1 MESGL
6 HKQMMVKLEAIV
18 EGIVYRN
25 EDNGYTVAE
34 VSSGGELHTAV
45 GTVPHLTEGTRVLL
59 EGEWTSHAVYGSQ
72 FKISSVSIQAPD
84 TLEGISRYLASGV
97 VPGVGPVT
105 AQRIVDHFGLETL
118 DVIRY
123 QPGRLT
129 EIESIGASRA
139 TAIAQG
145 FAEHYEM
152 QAAMVF
158 LQSLGIA
165 TGTASRIYKQY
176 GGATEHNVKE
186 NPYQLVDDI
195 DGVGFKT
202 ADRIAQSMGIDEHSL
217 PRMKAGL
224 IHVLREASAG
234 EGHTCLPQA
243 HLYQWAQKLLGA
255 DDNDRLEEALARL
268 AVDGRVSMETVDNQ
282 VMVWLPNFRLAER
295 EVAKRIL
302 ELTKGQEELFWADVG
317 EVVDTEAEKKGISL
331 APEQREAVVA
341 ALSGGV
347 SVITGGPGTGKT
359 TCINCIIGVLEGAG
373 LKVALAAPTGR
384 AAKRMT
390 EATGH
395 EAKTLHRLLEYAAG
409 EGGEGYFKRD
419 ENNPLEADA
428 IIVDECSM
436 VDILLMQKFLK
447 AIRSGSRLIMVG
459 DADQLPSVGP
469 GNVLKDVITSG
480 MARVVFLKKIFRQAE
495 SSLIITNAHR
505 VNEGKMPELGRMD
518 SDFFFERKR
527 TAEEALSST
536 LKLVSYRLPQ
546 YGKWDPL
553 KDIQVLTPTRKGELG
568 VVALNQRL
576 QQAFNPPHPMK
587 LEHKH
592 GDTVFRMGDKVMQI
606 KNNYNMG
613 WRKTVEGSADETGD
627 GVFNGDMGIISD
639 IDNEGRMLTVLFD
652 DGREANYEFSQAEEL
667 QLAYA
672 VSIHKSQGSEF
683 PVVVLPLVGGPPMLL
698 TRNLLYT
705 AITRARK
712 LVVITGREDCVA
724 NMVSNNRIRQ
734 RHSGLPH
741 AFRRLMDDPRG

>member
-1 MESGL
+1 ME
-6 HKQMMVKLEAIV
+6 KLEAIV

-25 EDNGYTVAE
+25 DDNGYTVAE

-45 GTVPHLTEGTRVLL
+45 GTVPQLVEGTKVELT
-59 EGEWTSHAVYGSQ
+59 GEWVSHSVYGSQ

-97 VPGVGPVT
+97 VSGVGPVT

-118 DVIRY
+118 DIIRY
-123 QPGRLT
+123 KPGKLT
-129 EIESIGASRA
+129 EIEGIGASRA

-158 LQSLGIA
+158 LQSLGISTGYA
-165 TGTASRIYKQY
+165 TRIYREY
-176 GGATEHNVKE
+176 GAATEQNVKA

-195 DGVGFKT
+195 DGIGFKT
-202 ADRIAQSMGIDEHSL
+202 ADRIAQGMGIDEHSL
-217 PRMKAGL
+217 SRMKAGI
-224 IHVLREASAG
+224 IHVLKEASAG
-234 EGHTCLPQA
+234 EGHTCLPQTV
-243 HLYQWAQKLLGA
+243 LFQWAQKLLNA
-255 DDNDRLEEALARL
+255 DEGERLEEALARL
-268 AVDGRVSMETVDNQ
+268 AIDSRITMESVDNE
-282 VMVWLPNFRLAER
+282 VMVWLPAFRFAER
-295 EVAKRIL
+295 EVAKRIFD
-302 ELTKGQEELFWADVG
+302 LTRGQAELFWADVG
-317 EVVDTEAEKKGISL
+317 EVVDGEAEKKGIGL

-341 ALSGGV
+341 ALAGGV

-409 EGGEGYFKRD
+409 EDGEGYFKRD
-419 ENNPLEADA
+419 EKNPVDADA
-428 IIVDECSM
+428 IIVDEGSM
-436 VDILLMQKFLK
+436 IDILMMQKLLK
-447 AIRSGSRLIMVG
+447 AIRPGSRLALVG

-480 MARVVFLKKIFRQAE
+480 MARVVFLKRIFRQAE

-505 VNEGKMPELGRMD
+505 VNMGQMPELGRKD
-518 SDFFFERKR
+518 SDFFFERMR
-527 TAEEALSST
+527 TAEEALAST

-546 YGKWDPL
+546 YGNWDPL

-568 VVALNQRL
+568 VVALNQKL

-587 LEHKH
+587 REHRY
-592 GDTVFRMGDKVMQI
+592 GDTTFRMGDKVMQI
-606 KNNYNMG
+606 RNNYNMA
-613 WRKTVEGSADETGD
+613 WRKAVIMGADETGD
-627 GVFNGDMGIISD
+627 GVFNGDMGIITE
-639 IDNEGRMLTVLFD
+639 IDNESRMLTVLFD
-652 DGREANYEFSQAEEL
+652 DGRESVYEFSQAEEL

-705 AITRARK
+705 AITRAKK
-712 LVVITGREDCVA
+712 LVVITGREDCISQMVA
-724 NMVSNNRIRQ
+724 NNRIRL
-734 RHSGLPH
+734 RYSGLPF
-741 AFRRLMDDPRG
+741 AFRRMLDAVEA

>member
-1 MESGL
+1 MET
-6 HKQMMVKLEAIV
+6 LEAIV

-25 EDNGYTVAE
+25 DDNGYTVAE
-34 VSSGGELHTAV
+34 VSSGGQLHTAV
-45 GTVPHLTEGTRVLL
+45 GTVPHITEGTRVVLT
-59 EGEWTSHAVYGSQ
+59 GEWVSHAVYGAQ
-72 FKISSVSIQAPD
+72 FKIGTVSVQAPD

-129 EIESIGASRA
+129 EIEGIGASKA

-158 LQSLGIA
+158 LQSLGIS
-165 TGTASRIYKQY
+165 TGTATKIYRQY
-176 GGATEHNVKE
+176 GAGTEQCVKA
-186 NPYQLVDDI
+186 NPYQLVDDV

-202 ADRIAQSMGIDEHSL
+202 ADRIAQSMGIDERSL

-224 IHVLREASAG
+224 IHVLKEASAG
-234 EGHTCLPQA
+234 EGHTCLPQKA
-243 HLYQWAQKLLGA
+243 LYDWAQRLLGA
-255 DDNDRLEEALARL
+255 DDPERLEEALARL
-268 AVDGRVSMETVDNQ
+268 AMDGRVMMEAVDGE
-282 VMVWLPNFRLAER
+282 VMVWLPVFRAAER
-295 EVAKRIL
+295 EVAKRVL
-302 ELTKGQEELFWADVG
+302 ELTRGQEELFWADVG
-317 EVVDTEAEKKGISL
+317 DVVDGEADRKGISL

-341 ALSGGV
+341 ALLGGV
-347 SVITGGPGTGKT
+347 SVVTGGPGTGKT
-359 TCINCIIGVLEGAG
+359 TCINTVIGVLEGAG

-395 EAKTLHRLLEYAAG
+395 ESKTLHRLLEYAAG
-409 EGGEGYFKRD
+409 EDGEGYFKRD
-419 ENNPLEADA
+419 EKNPVDADA
-428 IIVDECSM
+428 VIVDEASM
-436 VDILLMQKFLK
+436 VDILMMQKLLK
-447 AIRSGSRLIMVG
+447 AIRPGSRLVLVG

-480 MARVVFLKKIFRQAE
+480 MARVVCLKRIFRQAE

-505 VNEGKMPELGRMD
+505 VNEGQMPELSRMD

-536 LKLVSYRLPQ
+536 LALVSHRLPK
-546 YGKWDPL
+546 YGNWDPL

-568 VVALNQRL
+568 VTALNQKL
-576 QQAFNPPHPMK
+576 QQAFNPPHPVK
-587 LEHKH
+587 REHRW

-606 KNNYNMG
+606 RNNYNMT
-613 WRKTVEGSADETGD
+613 WRKQQPMGPDETGD
-627 GVFNGDMGIISD
+627 GVFNGDMGIITD
-639 IDNEGRMLTVLFD
+639 IDNEGRLLTVLFD
-652 DGREANYEFSQAEEL
+652 DGRECTYEFSQAEEL

-705 AITRARK
+705 AITRAKK
-712 LVVITGREDCVA
+712 LVVITGREDCISQ
-724 NMVSNNRIRQ
+724 MVSNNRIRL
-734 RHSGLPH
+734 RYSGLPY
-741 AFRRLMDDPRG
+741 AFRRLQDATAD

>member
-1 MESGL
+1 ME
-6 HKQMMVKLEAIV
+6 KLEAIV

-25 EDNGYTVAE
+25 DDNGYTVAE

-45 GTVPHLTEGTRVLL
+45 GVVPHLSEGTKVIL
-59 EGEWTSHAVYGSQ
+59 EGEWSSHAVYGAQ
-72 FKISSVSIQAPD
+72 FKISSVSVQAPD

-97 VPGVGPVT
+97 VSGVGPVT

-118 DVIRY
+118 NVIRY

-129 EIESIGASRA
+129 EIEGIGASRA

-165 TGTASRIYKQY
+165 TGTATKIYRQY
-176 GGATEHNVKE
+176 GAATERSVKD
-186 NPYQLVDDI
+186 NPYQLVDDV

-202 ADRIAQSMGIDEHSL
+202 ADRIARSMGIDEQSL
-217 PRMKAGL
+217 SRMKAGL
-224 IHVLREASAG
+224 IHVLREASSG
-234 EGHTCLPQA
+234 EGHTCLPQNQ
-243 HLYQWAQKLLGA
+243 LYQWAQRLLNA
-255 DDNDRLEEALARL
+255 NDENRLEEALARL
-268 AVDGRVSMETVDNQ
+268 AVDGRVVMETVDGQ
-282 VMVWLPNFRLAER
+282 VLVWLPSFRLAER

-302 ELTKGQEELFWADVG
+302 ELTAGQEELFWEDLG
-317 EVVDTEAEKKGISL
+317 EVVDAEAQQKGIPL
-331 APEQREAVVA
+331 APEQREAVIA

-359 TCINCIIGVLEGAG
+359 TCINCVIGVLEGAG

-419 ENNPLEADA
+419 ESNPIDADA
-428 IIVDECSM
+428 VIVDECSM

-447 AIRSGSRLIMVG
+447 AIRPGSRLVMVG

-469 GNVLKDVITSG
+469 GNVLKDVIGCG
-480 MARVVFLKKIFRQAE
+480 MARVVFLKRIFRQAE

-505 VNEGKMPELGRMD
+505 VNEGQMPELGRVD

-527 TAEEALSST
+527 TAEEALDST
-536 LKLVSYRLPQ
+536 LKLVSYRLPR
-546 YGKWDPL
+546 YGNWDPL

-587 LEHKH
+587 REFKH
-592 GDTVFRMGDKVMQI
+592 GDTVFRMGDKVMQV
-606 KNNYNMG
+606 KNNYNMS
-613 WRKTVEGSADETGD
+613 WRKSSESGADETGD

-639 IDNEGRMLTVLFD
+639 LDHDGRMLTVLFD
-652 DGREANYEFSQAEEL
+652 DGRESNYEFSQMEEL

-705 AITRARK
+705 AITRAKK

-724 NMVSNNRIRQ
+724 GMVSNNRIRQ
-734 RHSGLPH
+734 RYSGLPH
-741 AFRRLMDDPRG
+741 AFRRLADVKPG